1 MRAVPAVRT
10 RDEHSVL
17 GARVRWARNLRS
29 RLAQDVAREAGLS
42 VASLSR
48 IEKADESFL
57 SFEAL
62 SALSSALSVPMDWLT
77 EEPRA
82 YSSDQGTLFRAN
94 SKMTKR
100 SQETVKTWKMLLAE
114 MLATLDR
121 SITLLPTTL
130 VTRKGPVDPVEAAT
144 AVRDSMDL
152 RSDEPVG
159 HLMRSLESLG
169 IFIGVHPFDEE
180 LHLRNHDASS
190 GWYNLDTGRAVPIV
204 LCREHSS
211 WERTRFSVAHE
222 AGHLAMHRH
231 GSGADREAEATSF
244 AAELLM
250 PHEQLSR
257 EWPTRVTIHNLLP
270 LKRRWGVSIAA
281 LIQQGY
287 RHGLVS
293 EDRRV
298 SLFKQLSNG
307 RDPATGQRWR
317 IREPGAD
324 ERQVERPLLIANALE
339 VAYGTP
345 PDLDALF
352 SELPSTRDREWYSDF
367 LPNFSC
373 TWSRNLRNPTHRT
386 PAVPPKADNVVSII
400 DYADLRRSQAHRE

>member
-1 MRAVPAVRT
+1 
-10 RDEHSVL
+10 
-17 GARVRWARNLRS
+17 
-29 RLAQDVAREAGLS
+29 
-42 VASLSR
+42 
-48 IEKADESFL
+48 
-57 SFEAL
+57 
-62 SALSSALSVPMDWLT
+62 
-77 EEPRA
+77 
-82 YSSDQGTLFRAN
+82 
-94 SKMTKR
+94 
-100 SQETVKTWKMLLAE
+100 
-114 MLATLDR
+114 
-121 SITLLPTTL
+121 
-130 VTRKGPVDPVEAAT
+130 
-144 AVRDSMDL
+144 
-152 RSDEPVG
+152 
-159 HLMRSLESLG
+159 
-169 IFIGVHPFDEE
+169 
-180 LHLRNHDASS
+180 
-190 GWYNLDTGRAVPIV
+190 
-204 LCREHSS
+204 
-211 WERTRFSVAHE
+211 
-222 AGHLAMHRH
+222 
-231 GSGADREAEATSF
+231 
-244 AAELLM
+244 M

-270 LKRRWGVSIAA
+270 LKRRWGGVSIAA

-373 TWSRNLRNPTHRT
+373 TWSRNLRNPHTPDTGRPTEGRQRRLHHRLR
-386 PAVPPKADNVVSII
+386 
-400 DYADLRRSQAHRE
+400 DLRRSQAHRE